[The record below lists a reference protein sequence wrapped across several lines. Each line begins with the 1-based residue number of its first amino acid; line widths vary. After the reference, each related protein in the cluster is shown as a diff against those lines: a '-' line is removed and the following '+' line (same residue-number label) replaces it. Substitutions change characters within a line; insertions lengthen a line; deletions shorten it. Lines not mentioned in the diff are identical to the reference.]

1 MHGQGRMYRRILVT
15 GISGILG
22 ATLRHIQAEYPG
34 VEWTFNGR
42 ADCDLRDA
50 RACLAYVARVRPDA
64 ILQLAA
70 VSGGIGLSMRHP
82 ATMLRDNVLV
92 NLSVLEAARLVGVGK
107 LVLALSSGMY
117 PADAPPP
124 IAETAIHDGP
134 AHETNYGYAYAKR
147 LLEPAV
153 RAYREEFGLNVI
165 GLVPNALYGPF
176 DRFDQESGTVVRALI
191 SRFYEARAGSDPVR
205 VWGDGTPLRELTYAE
220 DAARAFM
227 WGLDHYDDARILNV
241 GSTEEHSIRDI
252 ALAIA
257 DEFGLDRDRVTFDP
271 SRPGGIPRRRT
282 DNTVFVQRS
291 HFHFTPFREGIRKT
305 VAWYESHARRED
317 GRLHLS

>member
-1 MHGQGRMYRRILVT
+1 V
-15 GISGILG
+15 SGILG
-22 ATLRHIQAEYPG
+22 ATLRHTQAEYPG
-34 VEWTFNGR
+34 VEWTFSSR

-50 RACLAYVARVRPDA
+50 GACVAYVSRLRPDA

-70 VSGGIGLSMRHP
+70 VSGGIGLSMRQP

-92 NLSVLEAARLVGVGK
+92 NLNVLEAARRVGVGK

-117 PADAPPP
+117 PADAPQP
-124 IAETAIHDGP
+124 IVEATIHDGP

-153 RAYREEFGLNVI
+153 RAYREEFGLSVI
-165 GLVPNALYGPF
+165 GLAPNALYGPF

-191 SRFYEARAGSDPVR
+191 RRFHEARPRSGPVM
-205 VWGDGTPLRELTYAE
+205 VWGDGTPRRELTYAE

-227 WGLDHYDDARILNV
+227 WGLDHYDGAGILNV

-257 DEFGLDRDRVTFDP
+257 DELGVDRARVAFDP
-271 SRPGGIPRRRT
+271 SRPRGIDRRRT
-282 DNTVFVQRS
+282 DNTAFVERS
-291 HFHFTPFREGIRKT
+291 HFRYTPFREGIRRT
-305 VAWYESHARRED
+305 VAWYESHPPPA
-317 GRLHLS
+317 GGAGCPSS

>member
-1 MHGQGRMYRRILVT
+1 V
-15 GISGILG
+15 SGILG
-22 ATLRHIQAEYPG
+22 ATLRQTRGQYPG
-34 VEWTFNGR
+34 VEWTFSSR
-42 ADCDLRDA
+42 ADCDLRDP
-50 RACLAYVARVRPDA
+50 RACIAYMSRVRPDA

-70 VSGGIGLSMRHP
+70 VSGGIGLSMRQP
-82 ATMLRDNVLV
+82 ATMLRDNVLI
-92 NLSVLEAARLVGVGK
+92 NLSVLEAARQLGIGK

-117 PADAPPP
+117 PAEAPQP
-124 IAETAIHDGP
+124 IAETSIHDGP
-134 AHETNYGYAYAKR
+134 AHDTNYGYAYAKR
-147 LLEPAV
+147 LLAPAV

-191 SRFYEARAGSDPVR
+191 RRFHEARDGGGPVV

-241 GSTEEHSIRDI
+241 GCNDEHSIRDI

-257 DEFGLDRDRVTFDP
+257 DQLGIDRSRVTFDR
-271 SRPGGIPRRRT
+271 SRPAGIPRRRT
-282 DNTVFVQRS
+282 DNTEFVKRS
-291 HFHFTPFREGIRKT
+291 GFRFTPFGEGLRRT
-305 VAWYESHARRED
+305 VAWYVSHV
-317 GRLHLS
+317 GRHGDDPPAC